1 MKRKGKLKPNQ
12 EREPDLDL
20 NYSEKDI
27 ELITGYL
34 EVFEEQ
40 VIQHI
45 DRNVNEMTLFLLK
58 SQILM
63 KIK

>member
-1 MKRKGKLKPNQ
+1 MEL
-12 EREPDLDL
+12 DLDM

-27 ELITGYL
+27 ELITSYL

-45 DRNVNEMTLFLLK
+45 DRNVNEMILFLLK
-58 SQILM
+58 SQLLNEN
-63 KIK
+63 